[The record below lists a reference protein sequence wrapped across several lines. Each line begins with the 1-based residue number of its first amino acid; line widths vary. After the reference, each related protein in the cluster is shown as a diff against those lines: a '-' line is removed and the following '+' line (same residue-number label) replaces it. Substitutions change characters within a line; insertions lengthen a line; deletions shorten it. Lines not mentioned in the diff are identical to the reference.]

1 MAKKKQ
7 FAGKKTKLARLP
19 LTQALTS
26 QAEGGAVLSAPPPLS
41 LSLFTQAPL
50 TWEEVSAGRGG
61 PLAAAFL
68 FLVRELTDLK
78 LALQPSGGSVAA
90 NHGIYLTDRVPQPP
104 EIIQVL
110 RRARQSL
117 QDLQGLLSPP
127 LVTPGLI
134 PSLRS

>member
-26 QAEGGAVLSAPPPLS
+26 QAEGGATLSPPPPPS

-50 TWEEVSAGRGG
+50 TWDEVSAGRGG

-68 FLVRELTDLK
+68 FLVRELADLK
-78 LALQPSGGSVAA
+78 LALQSFPGPDAA
-90 NHGIYLTDRVPQPP
+90 DHRIYLPDRVPQHAG
-104 EIIQVL
+104 IMQAL
-110 RRARQSL
+110 HQARQSL
-117 QDLQGLLSPP
+117 QDLQSRLSH
-127 LVTPGLI
+127 
-134 PSLRS
+134 S

>member
-26 QAEGGAVLSAPPPLS
+26 QAEGGSTLSPPSL

-50 TWEEVSAGRGG
+50 TWDAVRSGRGG

-68 FLVRELTDLK
+68 FLVRELAELK
-78 LALQPSGGSVAA
+78 LALQSSPGPAAA
-90 NHGIYLTDRVPQPP
+90 NHQIYLPDRVPPP
-104 EIIQVL
+104 PGIMQAL
-110 RRARQSL
+110 RQARQSL
-117 QDLQGLLSPP
+117 QDLQGRLSH
-127 LVTPGLI
+127 
-134 PSLRS
+134 S

>member
-26 QAEGGAVLSAPPPLS
+26 QAEGEATPSPPPSLS

-50 TWEEVSAGRGG
+50 TWDEVGAGQGG

-68 FLVRELTDLK
+68 FLVRELAELK
-78 LALQPSGGSVAA
+78 SALQASTGPAGA
-90 NHGIYLTDRVPQPP
+90 NYRHYLPARVPQPP
-104 EIIQVL
+104 GIKEAL
-110 RRARQSL
+110 RQARQSL
-117 QDLQGLLSPP
+117 RDLQGRLSH
-127 LVTPGLI
+127 L
-134 PSLRS
+134 